1 MPEDVIRVRGAR
13 QHNLQNIDVDIPRHK
28 LVVLTGVSGSGKSSL
43 AFDTLFAEGQR
54 RYVQSLSAYARQFL
68 DQMQKPDVD
77 FIEGLS
83 PAVAIEQVHSNPN
96 PRSTI
101 ATVTEIYDY
110 LRVLYAVAGQPHDPE
125 TGEKLI
131 RSTPPEI
138 ADKVLALGEGTR
150 VVVLAPQPAANGTLT
165 RALFE
170 KLKRQGFI
178 RVRLNGEVVEIEDT
192 LKPAVNDEHKV
203 EIVIDRLV
211 VRADSRQRL
220 MEAIESALHWNE
232 NEVQFLV
239 NVNVGGGAGGGQKL
253 EVRSEKAEVPAT
265 THAPHLASSSADSD
279 ETILS
284 FTTAF
289 ANPRTGYVIGR
300 LTPQHFSFNTHLG
313 ACPVC
318 EGTGTTLTPD
328 AMLLVPDDS
337 KSLAKGAIKAWW
349 AKHPKLRAVFN
360 QGIEALARHFEV
372 SMDAPFKALPQAFK
386 DALFHGTGRE
396 AISTGW
402 KKSDHKR
409 SVAKPFEGLLNE
421 VARLYASAESEMLR
435 ANLTRLMN
443 PQPCAACSGR
453 RLKAQSLAVR
463 LSSKVEPPAA
473 FSGQL
478 ATSLNIHEFTT
489 LQIRD
494 ALGWMQGLEITEQQR
509 AYVGELQREIVK
521 RTEFLEQVGLGY
533 LALNRESGT
542 LSGGET
548 QRIRLASQ
556 IGSGL
561 AGVLYVLDEPSIG
574 LHPADN
580 ERLIGTLLRL
590 RDLGNTVL
598 VVEHDEATM
607 RAADHII
614 ELGPAAGPHGGRI
627 IAQGAPEEIMQ
638 NPASVTG
645 QFLSGA
651 RKITAA
657 ARTVRSEKSEVR
669 GAETALLPL
678 AADVSPLAS
687 DLPSL
692 TIHNATA
699 HNLRGVTA
707 SFPLGSFTC
716 VTGPSGSGKSTL
728 VDDILMRAL
737 RRHFYDAKDM
747 PGAHEKITGLEH
759 LDKVVVI
766 DQSPIGRSPRSNPAT
781 YTGAFGPIRE
791 LFAQLPLARVRG
803 YDAGRFSFNTPGGR
817 CEKCEGDGVIKID
830 MHFLADVYVTC
841 ESCKGRRYGAET
853 LEITFKGKNIADVL
867 DMTVSE
873 AARFF
878 GKNNA
883 ISPKLST
890 LEDTGLG
897 YVKLGQSGASLSGGE
912 AQRIKLA
919 TELAKRATG
928 RTLYVLDEP
937 TTGLHSADIQT
948 LLGVLLRLRDAGNT
962 LIIIEHQLDVIRCAD
977 WIIDLGPGGGSE
989 GGCVVATG
997 TPRQVAGVQSS
1008 ATGRFLV

>member
-13 QHNLQNIDVDIPRHK
+13 QHNLQNIDVDIPRHR

-110 LRVLYAVAGQPHDPE
+110 LRVLYAVAGQPHDPK

-150 VVVLAPQPAANGTLT
+150 VVVLSPQAKAHGTEV

-170 KLKRQGFI
+170 KLKRQGFV
-178 RVRLNGEVVEIEDT
+178 RVRLNGEVVEIDDS
-192 LKPAVNDEHKV
+192 LKPAASSQHRV

-220 MEAIESALHWNE
+220 MEAIESSLHWNE
-232 NEVQFLV
+232 REVQFLV
-239 NVNVGGGAGGGQKL
+239 NLDG
-253 EVRSEKAEVPAT
+253 SEE
-265 THAPHLASSSADSD
+265 
-279 ETILS
+279 ILS
-284 FTTAF
+284 YTTEF
-289 ANPRTGYVIGR
+289 ANPRTGYVIER

-313 ACPVC
+313 ACSAC

-328 AMLLVPDDS
+328 ATLLVPDES

-349 AKHPKLRAVFN
+349 AKHPKLRVVFN
-360 QGIEALARHFEV
+360 RGIEALAQHFEV
-372 SMDAPFKALPQAFK
+372 SMDAPFNSLPQEFK
-386 DALFHGTGRE
+386 DALFHGTGDVL
-396 AISTGW
+396 INTGW
-402 KKSDHKR
+402 KKSDTKR

-421 VARLYASAESEMLR
+421 VRRLYDNAESEMLR

-443 PQPCAACSGR
+443 PQPCAKCEGK
-453 RLKAQSLAVR
+453 RLKPQSLAVR
-463 LSSKVEPPAA
+463 LSSKFQVSSLKLDAA
-473 FSGQL
+473 MDTNL
-478 ATSLNIHEFTT
+478 KLETSNLKPGLDLNIHEFTS

-494 ALGWMQGLEITEQQR
+494 ALGWMRELEVTEQQK

-521 RTEFLEQVGLGY
+521 RIEFLEHVGLGY

-542 LSGGET
+542 LSGGEM

-556 IGSGL
+556 IGAGL

-580 ERLIGTLLRL
+580 ERLIQTLLRL

-614 ELGPAAGPHGGRI
+614 ELGPAAGPHGGKI
-627 IAQGAPEEIMQ
+627 IAQGSPGQISANANSI
-638 NPASVTG
+638 TG
-645 QFLSGA
+645 SYLSG
-651 RKITAA
+651 R
-657 ARTVRSEKSEVR
+657 VRIQ
-669 GAETALLPL
+669 ATALPQTLLIKSQEPRTQN
-678 AADVSPLAS
+678 
-687 DLPSL
+687 SL
-692 TIHNATA
+692 TIHGATA
-699 HNLRGVTA
+699 HNLRNVTA
-707 SFPLGSFTC
+707 TFPLGSFTC

-737 RRHFYDAKDM
+737 RRHFYDAKDI
-747 PGAHEKITGLEH
+747 PGTHERITGLEH

-817 CEKCEGDGVIKID
+817 CEKCEGDGSVKID

-841 ESCKGRRYGAET
+841 EACKGRRYGAET
-853 LEITFKGKNIADVL
+853 LEVTFKGKNIADVL
-867 DMTVSE
+867 EMTVSE

-878 GKNNA
+878 DKNNA
-883 ISPKLST
+883 IAPKLRT

-912 AQRIKLA
+912 AQRIKLS
-919 TELAKRATG
+919 TELAKRSTG

-948 LLGVLLRLRDAGNT
+948 LLQVLLRLRDAGNT
-962 LIIIEHQLDVIRCAD
+962 LIVIEHHLDVIRCAD

-989 GGCVVATG
+989 GGHIVATG
-997 TPRQVAGVQSS
+997 TPEQIAQNENSP
-1008 ATGRFLV
+1008 TGRFLRTDRH

>member
-13 QHNLQNIDVDIPRHK
+13 QHNLQNINVDIPRHK

-68 DQMQKPDVD
+68 GQMQKPDVD

-110 LRVLYAVAGQPHDPE
+110 LRVLYAVAGQPYDPQ
-125 TGEKLI
+125 TGEKLR

-138 ADKVLALGEGTR
+138 ADKILALGEGTR
-150 VVVLAPQPAANGTLT
+150 VMVLAPQPPTGGADT
-165 RALFE
+165 RTLFE
-170 KLKRQGFI
+170 KLKRQGFV
-178 RVRLNGEVVEIEDT
+178 RVRLNGTVVELEDA
-192 LKPAVNDEHKV
+192 LKLEDAEQYQVQ
-203 EIVIDRLV
+203 IVIDRLV

-232 NEVQFLV
+232 REVQFLV
-239 NVNVGGGAGGGQKL
+239 NLDGSE
-253 EVRSEKAEVPAT
+253 EV
-265 THAPHLASSSADSD
+265 
-279 ETILS
+279 LS
-284 FTTAF
+284 YTTAF
-289 ANPRTGYVIGR
+289 ANPRTGYVIER

-313 ACPVC
+313 ACPTC
-318 EGTGTTLTPD
+318 EGTGTTPTPD
-328 AMLLVPDDS
+328 ATLLVPDES
-337 KSLAKGAIKAWW
+337 KSLADGAIKAWW
-349 AKHPKLRAVFN
+349 ARHPKVRMIFN
-360 QGIEALARHFEV
+360 QGVEALAKHYGAA
-372 SMDAPFKALPQAFK
+372 MDVPFHDLPQDFK
-386 DALFHGTGRE
+386 HALFHGT
-396 AISTGW
+396 ASVPINTGW
-402 KKSDHKR
+402 KKTENKR
-409 SVAKPFEGLLNE
+409 SVAKPFEGLLPE
-421 VARLYASAESEMLR
+421 IARLYQSAESDVMR
-435 ANLTRLMN
+435 AALTRLMN
-443 PQPCAACSGR
+443 AQPCAACEGR
-453 RLKAQSLAVR
+453 RLKPESLAVR
-463 LSSKVEPPAA
+463 LSAQGKE
-473 FSGQL
+473 
-478 ATSLNIHEFTT
+478 LNIYDFTA
-489 LQIRD
+489 LQTRD
-494 ALGWMQGLEITEQQR
+494 ALQWMRELEVTEQQK

-521 RTEFLEQVGLGY
+521 RIEFLEQVGLGY

-542 LSGGET
+542 LSGGEM

-556 IGSGL
+556 IGAGL

-574 LHPADN
+574 LHPRDN
-580 ERLIGTLLRL
+580 ERLIQTLLRL

-614 ELGPAAGPHGGRI
+614 ELGPGAGPHGGQI
-627 IAQGAPEEIMQ
+627 TAQGTPAEIAA
-638 NPASVTG
+638 NLNSITG
-645 QFLSGA
+645 GYLSG
-651 RKITAA
+651 R
-657 ARTVRSEKSEVR
+657 VRIEAK
-669 GAETALLPL
+669 ALPATLL
-678 AADVSPLAS
+678 IE
-687 DLPSL
+687 PSGPRSKQAL
-692 TIHNATA
+692 TIHGATA
-699 HNLRGVTA
+699 HNLRNVTA
-707 SFPLGSFTC
+707 AFPLGSFTC

-737 RRHFYDAKDM
+737 RRHFYDAKDI
-747 PGAHEKITGLEH
+747 PGPHEKITGLEQ

-766 DQSPIGRSPRSNPAT
+766 DQSPIGRSARSNPAT

-791 LFAQLPLARVRG
+791 LFAQLPLARMRG

-853 LEITFKGKNIADVL
+853 LEVTFKGKNIADVL

-873 AARFF
+873 AVRFF
-878 GKNNA
+878 DRNTSIG
-883 ISPKLST
+883 PKLRT
-890 LEDTGLG
+890 LEETGLG
-897 YVKLGQSGASLSGGE
+897 YIKLGQSGASLSGGE
-912 AQRIKLA
+912 AQRIKLSA
-919 TELAKRATG
+919 ELAKRSTG

-962 LIIIEHQLDVIRCAD
+962 LIVIEHHIDVIRCAD

-989 GGCVVATG
+989 GGCVLATG
-997 TPRQVAGVQSS
+997 TPKQIAVDEKSV
-1008 ATGRFLV
+1008 TGRFLRE

>member
-68 DQMQKPDVD
+68 GQMQKPDVD

-110 LRVLYAVAGQPHDPE
+110 LRVLYAVAGQPYDPS
-125 TGEKLI
+125 TGEKLH

-150 VVVLAPQPAANGTLT
+150 VMVLSPQPPVSGADT
-165 RALFE
+165 RTLFE
-170 KLKRQGFI
+170 KLKRQGFV
-178 RVRLNGEVVEIEDT
+178 RVRLNGTVVELEDT
-192 LKPAVNDEHKV
+192 LKLEDAATQQVQ
-203 EIVIDRLV
+203 IVVDRLV

-220 MEAIESALHWNE
+220 MEAIESSLHWNE
-232 NEVQFLV
+232 REVQFLV
-239 NVNVGGGAGGGQKL
+239 NLDG
-253 EVRSEKAEVPAT
+253 SEE
-265 THAPHLASSSADSD
+265 
-279 ETILS
+279 ILS
-284 FTTAF
+284 YTTAF
-289 ANPRTGYVIGR
+289 ANPRTGYVIER

-313 ACPVC
+313 ACPIC
-318 EGTGTTLTPD
+318 EGTGTTPTPD
-328 AMLLVPDDS
+328 PTLLVPDES
-337 KSLAKGAIKAWW
+337 KSLADGAIKAWW
-349 AKHPKLRAVFN
+349 ARHPKVKMIFN
-360 QGIEALARHFEV
+360 QSIEALAKHFGAA
-372 SMDAPFKALPQAFK
+372 MDVPFQDLPQDFK
-386 DALFHGTGRE
+386 HALFHGTGS
-396 AISTGW
+396 APITTGW
-402 KKSDHKR
+402 KKTDNKR
-409 SVAKPFEGLLNE
+409 SVAKPFEGLLPE
-421 VARLYASAESEMLR
+421 IARMYQNAESDVLR
-435 ANLTRLMN
+435 AALSRLMN
-443 PQPCAACSGR
+443 PQPCAVCAGQ
-453 RLKAQSLAVR
+453 RLKPESLAVKLR
-463 LSSKVEPPAA
+463 SQDKD
-473 FSGQL
+473 
-478 ATSLNIHEFTT
+478 LNIHDFTA
-489 LQIRD
+489 LQTRD
-494 ALGWMQGLEITEQQR
+494 ALLWMRELEVTEQQK
-509 AYVGELQREIVK
+509 AYVGELQREISK
-521 RTEFLEQVGLGY
+521 RIEFLEQVGLGY

-542 LSGGET
+542 LSGGEM

-556 IGSGL
+556 IGAGL

-574 LHPADN
+574 LHPSDN
-580 ERLIGTLLRL
+580 ERLIQTLLRL

-614 ELGPAAGPHGGRI
+614 ELGPGAGQLGGRI
-627 IAQGAPEEIMQ
+627 TAQGTPAQIAA
-638 NPASVTG
+638 NPNSITG
-645 QFLSGA
+645 GFLSG
-651 RKITAA
+651 R
-657 ARTVRSEKSEVR
+657 VRIEAK
-669 GAETALLPL
+669 ALPQTLLTEPL
-678 AADVSPLAS
+678 GPRSKH
-687 DLPSL
+687 SL
-692 TIHNATA
+692 TIHGATA
-699 HNLRGVTA
+699 HNLRNVTA
-707 SFPLGSFTC
+707 AFPLGSFTC

-737 RRHFYDAKDM
+737 RRHFYDAKDI
-747 PGAHEKITGLEH
+747 PGEHEKITGLEH

-791 LFAQLPLARVRG
+791 LFAQLPLARMRG

-817 CEKCEGDGVIKID
+817 CEKCEGDGLIKID

-853 LEITFKGKNIADVL
+853 LEVTFKGKNIADVL

-873 AARFF
+873 AVRFF
-878 GKNNA
+878 DRSTTIG
-883 ISPKLST
+883 PKLRT
-890 LEDTGLG
+890 LEETGLG
-897 YVKLGQSGASLSGGE
+897 YIRLGQSGASLSGGE
-912 AQRIKLA
+912 AQRIKLSA
-919 TELAKRATG
+919 ELAKRSTG

-962 LIIIEHQLDVIRCAD
+962 LIVIEHHIDVIRCAD
-977 WIIDLGPGGGSE
+977 WIIDLGPGGGTE
-989 GGCVVATG
+989 GGHILATG
-997 TPRQVAGVQSS
+997 TPKQVAANEKSV
-1008 ATGRFLV
+1008 TGKFL